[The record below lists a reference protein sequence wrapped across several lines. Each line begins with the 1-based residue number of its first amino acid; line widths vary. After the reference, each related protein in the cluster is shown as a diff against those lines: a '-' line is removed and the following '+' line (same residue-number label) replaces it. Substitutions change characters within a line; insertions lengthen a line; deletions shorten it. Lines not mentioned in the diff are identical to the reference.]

1 MVYPREKKI
10 KLNLQWLLL
19 GIVIEHFR
27 NDSFNLAAHLNAA

>member
-10 KLNLQWLLL
+10 KFAMVASWK
-19 GIVIEHFR
+19 VIEHFR